1 MSHALPIVVA
11 HRGASHAEPEHTR
24 EAYAL
29 AVREGADA
37 FECDVR
43 LTRDG
48 HLVLIHD
55 ADIARTATGHGA
67 VSAMT
72 LAELDAY
79 RYPGARRDVP
89 RDETPGEAYRIMTLE
104 DLIAIADAGP
114 RRLGLSIETKHPTR
128 DSHRLEDAVVD
139 VLDRSGRIAA
149 DTGTRIMS
157 FSLAALQRAR
167 RRTTHL
173 PLVYLF
179 DAPPE
184 RYRDGSL
191 PSGVAIAGP
200 SVTWLRGNPDY
211 AHRLHD
217 HGHALHVW
225 TVDSPSDV
233 DLCVSLGV
241 DAIITNRPGAVR
253 ELLGPAT

>member
-1 MSHALPIVVA
+1 MVVA

-48 HLVLIHD
+48 HLVLVHD
-55 ADIARTATGHGA
+55 ADIARTSTGRGA
-67 VSAMT
+67 VSSMS
-72 LAELDAY
+72 LAELDAHQ
-79 RYPGARRDVP
+79 YPGARRAAEHD
-89 RDETPGEAYRIMTLE
+89 DHSTTEAYRIMTLE

-128 DSHRLEDAVVD
+128 DSSRLEDAVID
-139 VLDRSGRIAA
+139 VLDRCGRNAPDAA
-149 DTGTRIMS
+149 TRIMS
-157 FSLAALQRAR
+157 FSHAALERAR
-167 RRTTHL
+167 RRTRNL

-184 RYRDGSL
+184 RYRDGRL
-191 PSGVAIAGP
+191 PPGVDIAGP
-200 SVTWLRGNPDY
+200 SVVLLREDPDY
-211 AHRLHD
+211 ARRLHD
-217 HGHALHVW
+217 HGHSLHVW
-225 TVDSPSDV
+225 TVDSPQDV

-241 DAIITNRPGAVR
+241 EAIITNRPGAVR
-253 ELLGPAT
+253 RHLHGTP